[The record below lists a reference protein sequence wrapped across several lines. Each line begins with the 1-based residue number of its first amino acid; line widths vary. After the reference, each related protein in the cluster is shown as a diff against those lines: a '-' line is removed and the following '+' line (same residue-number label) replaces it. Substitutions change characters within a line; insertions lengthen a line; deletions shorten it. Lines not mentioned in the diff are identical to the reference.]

1 MINPLL
7 TLDRD
12 NGNERAKLPVIGSS
26 FTGPQSGNY
35 VVTQGVDFKGVGREF
50 FLQNDDNFNLTFTVV
65 CDGGVLGF
73 QIQPGEQFDE
83 RLPIFSSVI
92 VLATGNW
99 RWRVRGNAS

>member
-1 MINPLL
+1 MINPILA
-7 TLDRD
+7 LDRD

-35 VVTQGVDFKGVGREF
+35 TITLGTDFKGAGRELF
-50 FLQNDDNFNLTFTVV
+50 IQNDDSNNITFTIV
-65 CDGGVLGF
+65 CDGGTLGF

-83 RLPIFSSVI
+83 RLPLFSSVI
-92 VLATGNW
+92 VVSLGNW

>member
-1 MINPLL
+1 MINPILS
-7 TLDRD
+7 LDRD

-35 VVTQGVDFKGVGREF
+35 TITRDVDFKGAGRELF
-50 FLQNDDNFNLTFTVV
+50 IQNDDSNNITFMVN

-83 RLPIFSSVI
+83 RLPIFRSVSVLSS
-92 VLATGNW
+92 GNW
-99 RWRVRGNAS
+99 RWRIRGNAS